1 MVWRTLTQTLAVVA
15 LSLGATDGFHV
26 YVLNRCNTD
35 LDLAH
40 VVIGSQEVVK
50 LPVGA
55 TVVREVPNGSKSHV
69 LKAGIGAQATLA
81 ELSGDGGSWFDISII
96 PTGPKSGPEYCASLQ
111 ACKDLTGGVGFNYPM
126 QISPRTPAPNGCQT
140 VTCLADGCPDA
151 YQFPKDDTK
160 THFCPIGTDFDVTFC
175 PGGTGGLTPA
185 PTPAPTPS
193 PTSSPTPSLTPTPTP
208 QSNEERGALD
218 SQSGS
223 SATVGDE
230 DPNAEAGFLTKVV
243 AESVSEVAGEATP
256 APDATSASDAVATG
270 TKDPA
275 VQEVTTRSEAQS
287 SNDTGVYLLSIAGGV
302 AMVAGAA
309 IFAVR
314 KKKQQLDDLNVKTPR
329 DDRATSMGALSI
341 LVTPNHEITV
351 L

>member
-15 LSLGATDGFHV
+15 LSLGATNGFQV

-35 LDLAH
+35 LELAH
-40 VVIGSQEVVK
+40 VVIGTQEVVK

-69 LKAGIGAQATLA
+69 LKAGTGAQATLA
-81 ELSGDGGSWFDISII
+81 ELSGDRVFKPARISR
-96 PTGPKSGPEYCASLQ
+96 
-111 ACKDLTGGVGFNYPM
+111 GGVGFNYPM

-160 THFCPIGTDFDVTFC
+160 THFCPVGTDFDMTFC
-175 PGGTGGLTPA
+175 PGGTGGLTSA

-193 PTSSPTPSLTPTPTP
+193 PTPSPTLSPTPSPTP

-230 DPNAEAGFLTKVV
+230 DPDAEAGFLTKVV
-243 AESVSEVAGEATP
+243 AESASEVAGEATTVP
-256 APDATSASDAVATG
+256 EAISAAASDVVTTG

-275 VQEVTTRSEAQS
+275 VQEVTTKSAAQS
-287 SNDTGVYLLSIAGGV
+287 STGPEVYLLSIVGGV

-309 IFAVR
+309 IFVVR
-314 KKKQQLDDLNVKTPR
+314 KKKQQLDDLNAKTPR
-329 DDRATSMGALSI
+329 DDCATSMGTLSI
-341 LVTPNHEITV
+341 LVTPNHNITV